1 MAFDLNENN
10 VKDYLVSVGLLDYAD
25 VVSVETL
32 GWGIS
37 NTLVKVMTSDRNM
50 VVKQSLEYL
59 RVKEEWKADRK
70 RIYTERECISLL
82 EHSLEPGS
90 FPEIIYEDRPN
101 FLFVM
106 SSAPEG
112 SMNWKE
118 LLISGDISSVIAEES
133 GKLLRLFHNIDVKA
147 VGLKEV
153 FNDLDAFIELR
164 IDPYHRTVARLHSD
178 VSNVV
183 EREAERM
190 LETQVSLVHGDYSP
204 KNLLVFKNKPFLI
217 DFEVAHLGNPVFDV
231 AFMVNHIF
239 LKSIYNVPK
248 RQEFFE
254 AIRQF
259 LHGYYFPVA
268 LDYRKSSHDG
278 SLQGEVDWDKG
289 SSDERVQET
298 NLIKQI
304 GCLML
309 ARIDG
314 KSPVEYIVRDDT
326 KRLVRRLSK
335 YLLLETHDSISEVI
349 NLFDLEI
356 TRENKLTS

>member
-147 VGLKEV
+147 LGLKEV

-231 AFMVNHIF
+231 AFMVNHLF

-268 LDYRKSSHDG
+268 LDYRKGSHDG
-278 SLQGEVDWDKG
+278 SLRGEVDWDEG